1 MAGLLEISKVSV
13 DSLEQELHYRVTD
26 SNTGEIVANVSPVAV
41 GETPKVSPL
50 KRLGKLVMLGQL
62 ASWPH
67 LRRHVP
73 RITVL
78 VTDVS
83 NSPVMFLDRA
93 DKITGNPYPPQS
105 AVIEPDGRVAGYL
118 TDDHYKS
125 LLPTADVVDGEG
137 MSIVGGKHHLR
148 DQTGAAICDV
158 VSRFALPPLPQQL
171 NHDPNVDTTRFV
183 GQNGTVWARR
193 RGQSPL
199 VEISPD
205 TPHPI
210 RRMIVASA
218 IADTI
223 NDDYHRGGF
232 SPYTPPTRLQ
242 AVPDPYPGYADV
254 HSRYMEYQ
262 REFIEWHR
270 KEMTN

>member
-13 DSLEQELHYRVTD
+13 EPLGQELHYRVTD
-26 SNTGEIVANVSPVAV
+26 STTGTVVANVSPVAV
-41 GETPKVSPL
+41 GEPPQVSPL
-50 KRLGKLVMLGQL
+50 KRFGKRVMLGQL
-62 ASWPH
+62 AGWPH

-78 VTDVS
+78 VTDAS

-93 DKITGNPYPPQS
+93 DKITGNPYASQC

-125 LLPTADVVDGEG
+125 PMPTADVVDAEG
-137 MSIVGGKHHLR
+137 MSIVGGRRHLR
-148 DQTGAAICDV
+148 DQNGTAICDV
-158 VSRFALPPLPQQL
+158 VIRVAIPPLPGAL
-171 NHDPNVDTTRFV
+171 NYDENVDTTRFV
-183 GQNGTVWARR
+183 GQDGTVWARR

-199 VEISPD
+199 LEISPD
-205 TPHPI
+205 TPYPI
-210 RRMIVASA
+210 RRMIVASV

-223 NDDYHRGGF
+223 TNDHQIVA
-232 SPYTPPTRLQ
+232 SSSKNPLTPLQ

-262 REFIEWHR
+262 REFIEWYR
-270 KEMTN
+270 KAMTG